1 MKIEREKSSQ
11 SIIKKH
17 LQFKISSEETL
28 SKQQKSSQDVKLA
41 NRKSLD
47 ISSLE
52 QKNLQQTE
60 KLIRS
65 KSAPVVI
72 LDELEELLWE

>member
-1 MKIEREKSSQ
+1 MKIKREKSSQ

-28 SKQQKSSQDVKLA
+28 AEQQKSSQDEKLA
-41 NRKSLD
+41 KRKSLD

-60 KLIRS
+60 KLIRT